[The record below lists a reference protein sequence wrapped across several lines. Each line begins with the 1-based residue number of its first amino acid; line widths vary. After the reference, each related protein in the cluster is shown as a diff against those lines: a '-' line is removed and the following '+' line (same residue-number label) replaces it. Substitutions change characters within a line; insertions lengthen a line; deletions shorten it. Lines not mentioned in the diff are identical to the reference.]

1 MNFGKGDENIVIFI
15 IQNWSD
21 KYLPVGTFVYELS
34 LRVIKSYISNSSI
47 ELPTFDI
54 ILG

>member
-34 LRVIKSYISNSSI
+34 LSDNK
-47 ELPTFDI
+47 
-54 ILG
+54 

>member
-34 LRVIKSYISNSSI
+34 LKEHTTLVYYNF
-47 ELPTFDI
+47 EMCP
-54 ILG
+54 